1 MVRALR
7 QLQRLDFQKMRS
19 EHLTGWEEEQEELDI
34 GVVGRP
40 AKIIQITDPHIFKEE
55 NGCLLGLN
63 TRRSLEAIIDDII
76 ERDIKA
82 DLILATGDISQDQS
96 TESYQYFAETV
107 NRLETPLCWIPG
119 NHDDVHKM
127 ADALESEYISNAKKV
142 NIGDWQI
149 VLLDSSLS
157 GQVYGRLGR
166 TQRAFLKNA
175 IQSHK
180 KSYLLHV
187 LHHHPVDIQSQ
198 WLDPLGLEDADELFS
213 ILDDGSSV
221 RGLLWGHIH
230 QMYDQYRGKIRMLAT
245 PSTTV
250 QFKPLSKEFA
260 ADTESPGYRILELE
274 DDGKIETQVRRIEHI
289 EFTVDYSVKGY

>member
-1 MVRALR
+1 MARV
-7 QLQRLDFQKMRS
+7 QKTSSHLDFQEKRS
-19 EHLTGWEEEQEELDI
+19 KQLTGWEQEQKELNIDL
-34 GVVGRP
+34 VGQN

-63 TRRSLEAIIDDII
+63 TRGSLDAIVDDIL

-96 TESYQYFAETV
+96 IEAYQYFAKAV
-107 NRLETPLCWIPG
+107 NRLETPVCWIPG

-127 ADALESEYISNAKKV
+127 TEALDSDYISNAKKI

-166 TQRAFLKNA
+166 EQRAYLKNA

-180 KSYLLHV
+180 TSYLLPV
-187 LHHHPVDIQSQ
+187 LHHHPVDIQCQ
-198 WLDPLGLEDADELFS
+198 WLDPLGLEDADEFFS
-213 ILDDGSSV
+213 ILDGCSSV
-221 RGLLWGHIH
+221 RGLLCGHIH

-245 PSTTV
+245 PSTAV